1 MPLKSWAWY
10 ERIVAVGCSLA
21 RRADSK
27 MGVHLAVYRARV
39 GSFDLC
45 CLQFC
50 SKAREFR
57 RKKRANPSMHASFT
71 LTREFMFQLQS
82 LSR

>member
-1 MPLKSWAWY
+1 M
-10 ERIVAVGCSLA
+10 RN
-21 RRADSK
+21 ADSK

-57 RKKRANPSMHASFT
+57 RRKELIPRCM
-71 LTREFMFQLQS
+71 
-82 LSR
+82 